1 MFPAFGVDPEA
12 LAKDLKQLLRQ
23 RIASQLEDDGYDV
36 DLIASVAGE
45 SVTDEQLLRD
55 PVDGR
60 QRILLLSALRRSG
73 ELAMVQAVVQRAGRL
88 AEKGDLPVS
97 CLSPEGVI
105 DKALFDSPSEQQ
117 LFDQVVALEAVSGAR
132 NYPALVESL
141 RDATPVLE
149 SFFDGENSV
158 MVMSE
163 DLDVRKNRLNL
174 LSVFRN
180 QALVL
185 ADFSVM
191 QSR

>member
-1 MFPAFGVDPEA
+1 MELQRQVVVAHVERDRVRPRQPA
-12 LAKDLKQLLRQ
+12 RQ
-23 RIASQLEDDGYDV
+23 RA
-36 DLIASVAGE
+36 
-45 SVTDEQLLRD
+45 
-55 PVDGR
+55 
-60 QRILLLSALRRSG
+60 
-73 ELAMVQAVVQRAGRL
+73 
-88 AEKGDLPVS
+88 
-97 CLSPEGVI
+97 
-105 DKALFDSPSEQQ
+105 
-117 LFDQVVALEAVSGAR
+117 QVVALEAVSGAR